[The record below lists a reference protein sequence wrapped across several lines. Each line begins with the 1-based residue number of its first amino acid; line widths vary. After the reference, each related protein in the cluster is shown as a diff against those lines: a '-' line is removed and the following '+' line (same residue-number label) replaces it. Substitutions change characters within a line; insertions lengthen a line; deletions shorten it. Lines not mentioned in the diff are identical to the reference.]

1 MKKMKKLLLALLS
14 VTCIGIATAGFAGC
28 VGGSSSTQG
37 EQAPK
42 TDEEKITA
50 TIDKF
55 EKEYNDGNF
64 DGVLD
69 CFEPK
74 TRNALKGLFHLLESV
89 AGGKL
94 GVDISLSDL
103 FSIGVA
109 VEDGAFIDFEI
120 QNIAVNGKKATV
132 TTYMKLAPAIKETM
146 YIILVDEGD
155 EWLIEDITDR
165 QSSIG
170 GGQGNTGNSGNVG
183 APESYCY
190 ISTDSYTDE
199 YGVAGTYTEY
209 NDEKFVVGTEVSL
222 EATVNDGYNF
232 EGWFVNGTC
241 VSTDLVYEFEAKNDL
256 WVVAEY
262 SYYTVS
268 TWGDGDDYET
278 AGTYTK
284 MEDQKVSAGEQVTLT
299 ATVNEGYNFEGWYD
313 YMEDVCFSKELT
325 YTFTMGK
332 ENKDFKA
339 KYSYYVVNTWA
350 DGDDYGMAGTYTKIE
365 DEKVSAG
372 EQVTLTA
379 TVKSGYRFLGWYRYD
394 VCMTKNLKYTFTM
407 EKEDVELKAVFEK
420 IE

>member
-1 MKKMKKLLLALLS
+1 M
-14 VTCIGIATAGFAGC
+14 
-28 VGGSSSTQG
+28 
-37 EQAPK
+37 
-42 TDEEKITA
+42 
-50 TIDKF
+50 
-55 EKEYNDGNF
+55 
-64 DGVLD
+64 
-69 CFEPK
+69 
-74 TRNALKGLFHLLESV
+74 
-89 AGGKL
+89 
-94 GVDISLSDL
+94 
-103 FSIGVA
+103 
-109 VEDGAFIDFEI
+109 
-120 QNIAVNGKKATV
+120 
-132 TTYMKLAPAIKETM
+132 
-146 YIILVDEGD
+146 
-155 EWLIEDITDR
+155 
-165 QSSIG
+165 
-170 GGQGNTGNSGNVG
+170 G

-222 EATVNDGYNF
+222 EAMVNDGYNF

-268 TWGDGDDYET
+268 TWGDNDDYGVAGTYTKIEDEKVSAGEQVT
-278 AGTYTK
+278 LTATVNDGYNFEGWYVDGWSDVCVSADLTYTFTMGKEDKGIYAKYSYYVVCTDSWNDDYGVAGTYTK

-407 EKEDVELKAVFEK
+407 GKEDVELKAVFEK